1 MYSEDESQRHTV
13 VAFVVTALLYLGIG
27 GLIWYLQQRIIVS
40 DERPKMQK
48 IDLKLSAF
56 SQESLPQSQQKAQP
70 LPAPPPKS
78 EPPTEVSNPQPP
90 KKEIPKEEELKDP
103 APITKQVENVIKKPI
118 KPKKRIAKKAAVPKP
133 MPKVKKHHKKSPPA
147 KHAKSTKRK
156 HRKKVQK
163 QRAQASAAKVHYS
176 SAAKNRF
183 LAKIRRRIDQHKSY
197 PRIAKKRRMQGAV
210 KVRFT
215 ILPSGE
221 VGAVSVEGPKVF
233 LRSARQAVIDAF
245 PVSVKAVPMHLP
257 ATVNLTLRYRLR

>member
-1 MYSEDESQRHTV
+1 MYREDESQRHTV

-27 GLIWYLQQRIIVS
+27 GVIWYLQQHLIVS
-40 DERPKMQK
+40 DETPKIQK

-56 SQESLPQSQQKAQP
+56 SQESLPQPQQKAQP
-70 LPAPPPKS
+70 LPTPPPKS
-78 EPPTEVSNPQPP
+78 EPPTEVSKQEPP
-90 KKEIPKEEELKDP
+90 KKEIPKEAAAKEP
-103 APITKQVENVIKKPI
+103 VPVTKQVERVTKKPV
-118 KPKKRIAKKAAVPKP
+118 KPKKRIVKKTVVPKP
-133 MPKVKKHHKKSPPA
+133 KPKVKKYHKKSASA
-147 KHAKSTKRK
+147 KHTKIVKSK
-156 HRKKVQK
+156 HRKKAQK
-163 QRAQASAAKVHYS
+163 QSAQASAAKTHYS

-183 LAKIRRRIDQHKSY
+183 LAQIRQRIDRHKSY

-215 ILPSGE
+215 ILPNGE